1 MGLFSSRK
9 KNKNATTAPMTET
22 KSQELP
28 EEEQPT
34 KFDAINEQ
42 AQVIERE
49 IDSSSVT
56 PSNTSIE
63 EVSHEVISRSKEV
76 LDSNEQTTGAEEDE
90 EVVTAHYVLFSQKPP
105 VTHSI
110 GQTKI
115 LAIINQKGGVGK
127 STTAVNL
134 AAALGALN
142 KEVLLVDLDPQGNAT
157 TGVGM
162 ERGDIKNSIY
172 EVLIKKCEIENSIIK
187 TKSKNLWL
195 IPAYLNLAG
204 VDMELVELEREYRE
218 KNEPFSRVN
227 RLKEEISKI
236 KDNYDFIIIDCPP
249 SLGILTTNA
258 LAASDSVLIPVQCEY
273 FALEGIMQLINT
285 IMLAQKKV
293 NPNLDIEGVLLTMLT
308 ANTNLGL
315 EVIESIRSFFKERV
329 YDTII
334 PRLIRLAEAPSH
346 GKPILE
352 YEPRSRGTL
361 AYLNLAKEVIER
373 NGTKEESTR

>member
-1 MGLFSSRK
+1 MGK
-9 KNKNATTAPMTET
+9 II
-22 KSQELP
+22 
-28 EEEQPT
+28 
-34 KFDAINEQ
+34 AI
-42 AQVIERE
+42 V
-49 IDSSSVT
+49 
-56 PSNTSIE
+56 
-63 EVSHEVISRSKEV
+63 
-76 LDSNEQTTGAEEDE
+76 
-90 EVVTAHYVLFSQKPP
+90 
-105 VTHSI
+105 
-110 GQTKI
+110 
-115 LAIINQKGGVGK
+115 NQKGGVGK
-127 STTAVNL
+127 TTTSINL
-134 AAALGALN
+134 SASLGIL
-142 KEVLLVDLDPQGNAT
+142 KKKVLLVDLDPQGNAT
-157 TGVGM
+157 TGVGL

-172 EVLIKKCEIENSIIK
+172 EVLVKKCTVKDAIVK
-187 TKSKNLWL
+187 TKSKNLSL

-204 VDMELVELEREYRE
+204 VDMELVELEREYKE
-218 KNEPFSRVN
+218 KNEHFNRIT
-227 RLKEEISKI
+227 RLKEELDQV
-236 KDNYDFIIIDCPP
+236 KDNFDFIIIDCPP

-258 LAASDSVLIPVQCEY
+258 LAAADSVLIPVQCEY

-315 EVIESIRSFFKERV
+315 EVIESIRNFFKERV

-373 NGTKEESTR
+373 NGTKEESAR